1 MSRRYADPIDVRRAG
16 GGPPV
21 KPVET
26 AGTGR
31 PDPDQPHDP
40 PFDSTHHPAQFLWRG
55 RLYVVR
61 AVVAHWIESSSWW
74 GGSRRALEGAIP
86 PHEHEVWRVEAQ
98 AGRSSATGVYD
109 LRCDLAADRWVLAR
123 ALD

>member
-1 MSRRYADPIDVRRAG
+1 MSRTYAEPIAVRSVSVERAPGDPE
-16 GGPPV
+16 PW
-21 KPVET
+21 
-26 AGTGR
+26 
-31 PDPDQPHDP
+31 
-40 PFDSTHHPAQFLWRG
+40 DSQARGPAQFLWRG

-61 AVVAHWIESSSWW
+61 SVIGHWIESSTWW

-98 AGRSSATGVYD
+98 AGRCASAGVYD
-109 LRCDLAADRWVLAR
+109 LCRDVTADHWVLTR

>member
-16 GGPPV
+16 GSAPP
-21 KPVET
+21 
-26 AGTGR
+26 GR
-31 PDPDQPHDP
+31 RPEDAPSD
-40 PFDSTHHPAQFLWRG
+40 HPAQFLWRG

-61 AVVAHWIESSSWW
+61 CVIAHWIESSPWW

-98 AGRSSATGVYD
+98 AGRSSTAGIYD

-123 ALD
+123 AMD

>member
-1 MSRRYADPIDVRRAG
+1 MSRTYADPIDVRQSGGAPQAG
-16 GGPPV
+16 EPA
-21 KPVET
+21 
-26 AGTGR
+26 AGR
-31 PDPDQPHDP
+31 
-40 PFDSTHHPAQFLWRG
+40 PAQFLWRG

-61 AVVAHWIESSSWW
+61 AVIGHWIESTSWW

-98 AGRSSATGVYD
+98 AGRSDSTGVYD
-109 LRCDLAADRWVLAR
+109 LRRDVAADCWVLAR

>member
-16 GGPPV
+16 EPAPGQ
-21 KPVET
+21 
-26 AGTGR
+26 GR
-31 PDPDQPHDP
+31 SADHSD
-40 PFDSTHHPAQFLWRG
+40 HPSQFLWRG

-61 AVVAHWIESSSWW
+61 AVIAHWIESSSWW

-98 AGRSSATGVYD
+98 AGRSSTAGVYD
-109 LRCDLAADRWVLAR
+109 LHCDLAADRWVLAR
-123 ALD
+123 AMD

>member
-16 GGPPV
+16 GP
-21 KPVET
+21 
-26 AGTGR
+26 ADLAR
-31 PDPDQPHDP
+31 HPDDP
-40 PFDSTHHPAQFLWRG
+40 PPDHPSQFLWRG

-61 AVVAHWIESSSWW
+61 SVIAHWIESSSWW

-98 AGRSSATGVYD
+98 AGRSSTAGVYD

-123 ALD
+123 AMD

>member
-1 MSRRYADPIDVRRAG
+1 MSRTYADPIDVRRAAE
-16 GGPPV
+16 P
-21 KPVET
+21 ES
-26 AGTGR
+26 AGA
-31 PDPDQPHDP
+31 PSQEQP
-40 PFDSTHHPAQFLWRG
+40 TQFLWRG

-61 AVVAHWIESSSWW
+61 AVLAHWIESTAWW

-98 AGRSSATGVYD
+98 AGRSDLAGVYD
-109 LRCDLAADRWVLAR
+109 LRRDLAADRWVLSR